1 MGVAKLTINPFVI
14 SAAVPDTNRKK
25 RVNRRPLQT
34 IAHRAASLTSHQVPP
49 AMLSSSP
56 GRQADANMQG
66 FSSEILESKKKT
78 TIKKR
83 KETLDKY
90 EMPAHW
96 RPIHPSER
104 FGKLRQAAFSLFC
117 LTAHGHFDLEDFWA
131 VIRLEQEEGD
141 ESGWTEELRKLIER
155 MNGMLVVVR
164 SFSAL
169 T

>member
-1 MGVAKLTINPFVI
+1 MLT
-14 SAAVPDTNRKK
+14 R
-25 RVNRRPLQT
+25 
-34 IAHRAASLTSHQVPP
+34 
-49 AMLSSSP
+49 SSP
-56 GRQADANMQG
+56 GQAYCQIQADANMQAC
-66 FSSEILESKKKT
+66 SSEILESKKKT

-104 FGKLRQAAFSLFC
+104 FGKLRQATFSLFC

-155 MNGMLVVVR
+155 MNGMLVVVW
-164 SFSAL
+164 SHSAL
-169 T
+169 IEGI